1 MRHVLIVT
9 AILFMPAVAM
19 AHAHLQ
25 KAEPAVGSTVTA
37 APSQVA
43 IHFSEG
49 VEPRFSSIVVTNA
62 AGAAV
67 DKHDV
72 HTAPGDQQELI
83 VGVQPLSPGVYT
95 VEWHATSVDT
105 HKTEGKFTF
114 TVAP

>member
-1 MRHVLIVT
+1 MRRLSIIT
-9 AILFMPAVAM
+9 AMLFWPAVGM

-25 KAEPAVGSTVTA
+25 KAEPAVGSTVQA
-37 APSQVA
+37 APTQVA

-49 VEPRFSSIVVTNA
+49 VEPRFSSIAVTSA

-83 VGVQPLSPGVYT
+83 VGLQPLPPGVYT

>member
-1 MRHVLIVT
+1 MRRLSIIT
-9 AILFMPAVAM
+9 AMLFWPAVAM

-25 KAEPAVGSTVTA
+25 KAEPAVGSTVQA
-37 APSQVA
+37 APAQVA

-49 VEPRFSSIVVTNA
+49 VEPRFSSITVTST

-72 HTAPGDQQELI
+72 HTAAGDQQELI
-83 VGVQPLSPGVYT
+83 VGLQPLPPGVYT